1 MSHVFLVR
9 GYFVSCW
16 HKLFCKK
23 DSVSNGVSLFVL
35 IQSYYFALGGVATER
50 ILYCKGNNL
59 SSSDHKVLY

>member
-1 MSHVFLVR
+1 M
-9 GYFVSCW
+9 SCW